1 MKIVLRSHEYP
12 PDKFSVVQFSE
23 DAENYHLCSLY
34 HNSLFHLQ
42 QEHRCIRTPVETKTR
57 SHFEATL
64 PIVFMVSRTVS
75 RVSARAPSIMNQVTG
90 IFFFF
95 KRFAVF
101 IMSSRLKSL
110 ARLSSIK
117 SQVDSAPISTSLKP
131 ASFIRSSSSSSTA
144 PGESPIA
151 CNLSSSFFLMTSRN
165 TSFA

>member
-12 PDKFSVVQFSE
+12 PDKFSVVQF
-23 DAENYHLCSLY
+23 
-34 HNSLFHLQ
+34 
-42 QEHRCIRTPVETKTR
+42 VETKTR

-90 IFFFF
+90 IFFVF

-110 ARLSSIK
+110 ARLSSIE

-144 PGESPIA
+144 PGERSESA
-151 CNLSSSFFLMTSRN
+151 TSLCLYQERR
-165 TSFA
+165 SKPAVLLKIEVSVWFWER